1 MTPAGATY
9 DADLNT
15 VTARIDVSVC
25 VRPVGHVFCG
35 QVKLGGAD
43 GASARVPLRQPVAET
58 S

>member
-15 VTARIDVSVC
+15 VTARIDVSAC
-25 VRPVGHVFCG
+25 VRYGVHVFCG
-35 QVKLGGAD
+35 QVKLGGTN
-43 GASARVPLRQPVAET
+43 GASAWVPLRQPAAET

>member
-25 VRPVGHVFCG
+25 VRPGVRVSCG
-35 QVKLGGAD
+35 QVKLGSAD
-43 GASARVPLRQPVAET
+43 GASPWVPLRQPAAET